1 MKVRNIFRISSGLQR
16 RYLRLIVFS
25 LLVPTVFVGAC
36 LYYLVFTL
44 VAEELAIPEFTLSV
58 LLPALRSVNMILAI
72 GIPIIF
78 FGLYWWGL
86 VLSHRLAGPIERFK
100 KELDEVLAGDYKK
113 RIRVRKNDT
122 LKPLVEDINKLIDKV
137 EGGRD

>member
-1 MKVRNIFRISSGLQR
+1 MRMRNIFKVSSGLQR

-25 LLVPTVFVGAC
+25 LLVPTIFVGAC

-44 VAEELAIPEFTLSV
+44 VAEELAIPEFVLSV
-58 LLPALRSVNMILAI
+58 LMPALQRVNMILAV

-86 VLSHRLAGPIERFK
+86 VLSHRMAGPIERFK
-100 KELDEVLAGDYKK
+100 KELDEVLAGNYKK
-113 RIRVRKNDT
+113 RIKVRKNDT
-122 LKPLVEDINKLIDKV
+122 LKSFVDDINKLLDKV